1 MLGASVKESDETIG
15 DTGEDS
21 ARCLLELF
29 EAGVQ
34 VLTGSR
40 GEGTIYELLES
51 QRV

>member
-1 MLGASVKESDETIG
+1 MLGASVEENGEMIG

-34 VLTGSR
+34 VCIGCR
-40 GEGTIYELLES
+40 GEGTIDELLERR
-51 QRV
+51 RV